1 MFQKTE
7 TRPHQQYCASSKCG
21 FTLVRMLLGALVSL
35 FTRICQVYGS
45 FESAKVCAPLRFP
58 VSCAYPFF
66 RAPVCRVYHPL
77 QTVDNYKCQCTLHPK
92 SMPNTTSPPPSSIVR
107 LHVLEILLRQSS
119 RLRNASG
126 MKGRGCG
133 GRLERSATRL
143 ARRGAEGAGQ
153 PERSSGAAGW
163 GSARR
168 AADGGEQEQRSEV
181 EVSRGSTIP
190 HCACRYFP
198 IYQVFL
204 LPLLLPEA
212 S

>member
-1 MFQKTE
+1 MLSASISCVLRLPIFQSPRLSCVSST
-7 TRPHQQYCASSKCG
+7 PSASSVPLYCVV
-21 FTLVRMLLGALVSL
+21 L
-35 FTRICQVYGS
+35 IS
-45 FESAKVCAPLRFP
+45 FAK
-58 VSCAYPFF
+58 
-66 RAPVCRVYHPL
+66 
-77 QTVDNYKCQCTLHPK
+77 TVGNYKCQCTLHPK

-153 PERSSGAAGW
+153 PERSS
-163 GSARR
+163 ARR
-168 AADGGEQEQRSEV
+168 AANGGEQEQRNEV

-190 HCACRYFP
+190 QCACRYFP